1 MGLIFLIIV
10 IIVVIKLIKLLQ
22 RGDSQPSNYSEDYRQ
37 GYWDGV
43 RDAQNGCAKIENDNG
58 QVRLITENQNAA
70 SRLANT
76 PLTISKNENLDNII
90 PTSISTSEERVN
102 TVAVPVENN
111 IERASHIDDEEK
123 ERGRK
128 TTINIALYTAS
139 LLLTAGILLL
149 AQTINL
155 SIQLRFGLVWLF
167 IFIYYIIGQIL
178 YARLPILKSAST
190 ALIGTALAAV
200 PIGGW
205 TMNLLLGIDPAWCW
219 LITSV
224 IGAVLCVDATVRLN
238 SRPLAYV
245 SLLSMFTMTAS
256 LPAVVHAQ
264 LVWYYVVM
272 LLFGCLMTVAAYFSS
287 RFPRQF
293 VKPLNVVNPFI
304 VPMTMFIALSSSVY
318 MGALDISVLLFAS
331 VAYYFTVALVEKS
344 KKMRTYELTTARL
357 LLMVM
362 ATSFAMYLS
371 DDNQLVVSVILGLAA
386 LGNIIWSAI
395 SMYIQKQYD
404 RHHEIV
410 LWVSFIVSLSA
421 LFGVIGSGDSLRM
434 MVAFTFIGV
443 ISAISLA
450 ILFLLRRVRFG
461 VMVVISGILLV
472 PIGITLFNI
481 DIAIAIAP
489 RIQYLIFL
497 FMTPLPVICRLLILK
512 RPNISKSQAALV
524 YGAASTW
531 LLIAMFTSAMI
542 ATYATEEALICLSG
556 AIAISAGIMSVA
568 VWREKVYEF
577 VVGVHTSLMLSV
589 FLLALGFAVSSENI
603 SILMAWINVLSLLIV
618 EWLYHRHSNAA
629 VKSRELFLYS
639 IIGVAVI
646 VVLSS
651 IHPIVW
657 LPLVVSLYYAFYRCR
672 REVYLGGAYLT
683 TIIFVSLSLHW
694 LNIPFND
701 NLAIAAWVSLVGFGS
716 LYWLLRMNKQS
727 SIIGDMTL
735 CAATVPAIVLPAI
748 NLLATYDLSFRVL
761 GWLAAVAAL
770 YMAVL
775 AKRDWRIMTI
785 AAHPSLVLLLYLI
798 AQWFAVPLEFMSVV
812 ALIVFAVFYGLAIA
826 ARIRKMSSRW
836 YYSSFYSAIGWSVV
850 LLSIATSV
858 STTVASV
865 ILAALVWIINGIA
878 LMFEGVPKKNI
889 LYFDSGVI
897 LILCGVLFTIKNLAL
912 PVHAITIPY
921 LWSAAILSG
930 AVMSWRWLGY
940 IHKSTT
946 VHLVLALSVFSLS
959 TLILAFAGDSVME
972 ILFLIEHSLMVVVG
986 LALNKRLITTWG
998 AVCVTLALIYLL
1010 SGYTYVLAILAGISI
1025 IVAVTIVVARAQ
1037 RSKRQDIAKR

>member
-1 MGLIFLIIV
+1 M
-10 IIVVIKLIKLLQ
+10 
-22 RGDSQPSNYSEDYRQ
+22 
-37 GYWDGV
+37 
-43 RDAQNGCAKIENDNG
+43 
-58 QVRLITENQNAA
+58 
-70 SRLANT
+70 
-76 PLTISKNENLDNII
+76 
-90 PTSISTSEERVN
+90 
-102 TVAVPVENN
+102 
-111 IERASHIDDEEK
+111 
-123 ERGRK
+123 
-128 TTINIALYTAS
+128 
-139 LLLTAGILLL
+139 
-149 AQTINL
+149 
-155 SIQLRFGLVWLF
+155 WLF

-205 TMNLLLGIDPAWCW
+205 IMNLLLGIDPAWCW

-245 SLLSMFTMTAS
+245 SLLSMFTMTTS

-293 VKPLNVVNPFI
+293 VEPLNVVNPFI
-304 VPMTMFIALSSSVY
+304 VPMTMFIALSSSAY
-318 MGALDISVLLFAS
+318 MGTLDISVLLFAS
-331 VAYYFTVALVEKS
+331 VAYYFAVALVEKS

-362 ATSFAMYLS
+362 ATSFTIYLS
-371 DDNQLVVSVILGLAA
+371 DDNQLVVSVILGLVA
-386 LGNIIWSAI
+386 LGNIIWSAV
-395 SMYIQKQYD
+395 SMYAQKQYD

-410 LWVSFIVSLSA
+410 LWASFAVSLSA

-434 MVAFTFIGV
+434 TVASILIGV

-461 VMVVISGILLV
+461 VMIVISGILLV

-481 DIAIAIAP
+481 DIAIAP
-489 RIQYLIFL
+489 RVQYLIFL

-531 LLIAMFTSAMI
+531 LLMAMFTSAMI
-542 ATYATEEALICLSG
+542 ATYATEESLMCLSG
-556 AIAISAGIMSVA
+556 AIAIGAGIMSVI

-589 FLLALGFAVSSENI
+589 FLLALGFSVSSENV
-603 SILMAWINVLSLLIV
+603 SILMAWINVSSLLIV
-618 EWLYHRHSNAA
+618 EWLYRRHGNTAI
-629 VKSRELFLYS
+629 KSRELLLYS
-639 IIGVAVI
+639 IIGVAVLI
-646 VVLSS
+646 ILSS

-657 LPLVVSLYYAFYRCR
+657 LPLVALLYYAFYRCR
-672 REVYLGGAYLT
+672 REVYLGGAYIM
-683 TIIFVSLSLHW
+683 TIIFVLLSLHW

-701 NLAIAAWVSLVGFGS
+701 NLAIASWVSLVGFGS
-716 LYWLLRMNKQS
+716 LYWMLRMNRQS

-735 CAATVPAIVLPAI
+735 CAATVPAIALPMI
-748 NLLATYDLSFRVL
+748 NLLATYDLSFKVL

-775 AKRDWRIMTI
+775 AKRDWRIMAI
-785 AAHPSLVLLLYLI
+785 AAHPSLVLLLCLI
-798 AQWFAVPLEFMSVV
+798 AQWFAIPLEFMSVV
-812 ALIVFAVFYGLAIA
+812 ALVVFAVFYGLAIA
-826 ARIRKMSSRW
+826 ARTRKMSSLW

-858 STTVASV
+858 SATVASV

-946 VHLVLALSVFSLS
+946 VHLVLALSVFSLP
-959 TLILAFAGDSVME
+959 TLVLAFAGDSVME

-986 LALNKRLITTWG
+986 LVLNKRLITTWG
-998 AVCVTLALIYLL
+998 AVYVTLALIYLL

-1025 IVAVTIVVARAQ
+1025 IVAVIIVVARAQ
-1037 RSKRQDIAKR
+1037 KSKRQDIAKR